1 MIYITGDCHGDFRRF
16 SNKKFE
22 GKEGDVVIVL
32 GDFGLVWD
40 GSKTDDYWIKWF
52 SKKPYQIL
60 FIDGNHENFDKLK
73 EYPEMYL
80 YGGKVH
86 RITDNVFHLM
96 RGEVYEI
103 EGEKFFVFGGARS
116 HDVDEEHI
124 VEQED
129 MKKRKLF
136 RKTHQFYRMN
146 HVSWWKEEILSTLH
160 NVESQTSPQH

>member
-1 MIYITGDCHGDFRRF
+1 MERKRMIYITGDCHGDFRRF

-73 EYPEMYL
+73 EYP
-80 YGGKVH
+80 
-86 RITDNVFHLM
+86 
-96 RGEVYEI
+96 
-103 EGEKFFVFGGARS
+103 S
-116 HDVDEEHI
+116 
-124 VEQED
+124 
-129 MKKRKLF
+129 
-136 RKTHQFYRMN
+136 
-146 HVSWWKEEILSTLH
+146 S
-160 NVESQTSPQH
+160 